1 MKPTTT
7 TTTTATATLA
17 AAATAAL
24 SAFSLQPS
32 AFGAASA
39 ASSAPA
45 PRPNIMIILADD
57 MGFSD
62 LGCYGGEIHTPTLD
76 KLASEGLRFTQFY
89 NGARCCPTRAAIL
102 SGLYAHQAGM
112 GHMTQNKGLPGY
124 TGALAP
130 NCMTIAEVLRPAG
143 YDTYAIGKWHVSL
156 GVKDTK
162 NHPLQR
168 GFNHYYGII
177 GGAANYYNPDTL
189 TRDNTPIT
197 AKTDPA
203 YKPAPGKPF
212 YFTDAI
218 ADNTIMFLKDHQRTA
233 ADKPFFMYVA
243 FTAAHW
249 PMMALPEDIDKYKGV
264 YDKGYDPIRAARYKR
279 TLELG
284 TVVLPTKLSPPDN
297 KGWAGVPDKKW
308 EARCME
314 VYAAMIDRMEQGIAR
329 IVAQLQA
336 SGQLDNTIIL
346 FLQDNGACAEL
357 TGRKPNGKKGY
368 RTGPG
373 VMPGPADTYIAYG
386 HDWANV
392 SNTPFREYK
401 HWVHEGGI
409 STPLIVHWPAG
420 IPAALDNTFVRTPAH
435 IIDLA
440 ATCVDL
446 AGATYPAKR
455 EGVALS
461 PLAGISL
468 RPTFTGAPLQ
478 RPTPIFWEHEGNR
491 AVRDGNW
498 KLVAKGATAPWE
510 LYDMSVDR
518 SELNNLASKN
528 KDVAA
533 RLAAAWQQWATA
545 NKVIPWPWAGPNG
558 SGKKAAKGKKNR
570 EPAEDEEGG

>member
-7 TTTTATATLA
+7 ATIATA
-17 AAATAAL
+17 ATAAAL

-32 AFGAASA
+32 ALCAG
-39 ASSAPA
+39 APA
-45 PRPNIMIILADD
+45 PAPARPNIMIILADD

-76 KLASEGLRFTQFY
+76 KLAAQGLRFTQFY
-89 NGARCCPTRAAIL
+89 NGARCCPTRAAL
-102 SGLYAHQAGM
+102 LTGLYAHQAGM
-112 GHMTQNKGLPGY
+112 GHMTQDKHLPGY
-124 TGALAP
+124 SGALNASSE
-130 NCMTIAEVLRPAG
+130 TIAEMLRPAG
-143 YDTYAIGKWHVSL
+143 YDTYAVGKWHVSL

-203 YKPAPGKPF
+203 YKPAPGKPY

-218 ADNTIMFLKDHQRTA
+218 ADNAIQFLKDHQRANA
-233 ADKPFFMYVA
+233 AAASDKPFFMYVA

-249 PMMALPEDIDKYKGV
+249 PMMALPEDIAKYKGV
-264 YDKGYDPIRAARYKR
+264 YDKGYDPIRDARYKR

-297 KGWAGVPDKKW
+297 SGWNNVRDKKW
-308 EARCME
+308 ESRCME
-314 VYAAMIDRMEQGIAR
+314 VYAAIVDRMDQNIAK
-329 IVAQLQA
+329 IVAQLEA
-336 SGQLDNTIIL
+336 SGQLDNTLIL
-346 FLQDNGACAEL
+346 FLQDNGACAEMI
-357 TGRKPNGKKGY
+357 GRGAKNGKKGY

-373 VMPGPADTYIAYG
+373 VMPGPEDTYIAYG

-409 STPLIVHWPAG
+409 STPLIAHWPAG
-420 IPAALDNTFVRTPAH
+420 IPASLDNTFVRTPAH
-435 IIDLA
+435 IIDIA

-446 AGATYPAKR
+446 ANATYPAKR
-455 EGVALS
+455 GSTPLS

-478 RPTPIFWEHEGNR
+478 RPTPLFWEHEGNR
-491 AVRDGNW
+491 AVRDGKW

-510 LYDMSVDR
+510 LYDMDVDR

-528 KDVAA
+528 KDIAT
-533 RLAAAWQQWATA
+533 RLAAAWQEWATA
-545 NKVIPWPWAGPNG
+545 NKVLPWPWSGA
-558 SGKKAAKGKKNR
+558 GKKAGKGKKTK
-570 EPAEDEEGG
+570 EPTEDEEGG